1 MALSLRRGRV
11 TAVVERLPE
20 LVRCEVDD
28 TPCVAYPRLTGP
40 VEEGDEVI
48 VNIQARDLELGSGG
62 FDVLHVNLTRGLDLP
77 ADAGAHVMKLPY
89 TSLQHAVPH
98 AEETEQLVRGLAG
111 MPVVCCSL
119 HSQVA
124 PVCAGIGEGTRTAYV
139 QLPGG
144 ALPVSLS
151 DAVRALKQR
160 GLVEVAVAV
169 GACIDGD
176 VHCVSTAS
184 ALAWTKAAGFDA
196 AVCAIGPGIVGPE
209 RSSATAG
216 SLRPR
221 LRTLRPR
228 SAVSRSSR
236 RGSRRRMTESAIAV
250 CPTTR
255 TPSSSSA
262 SARSRSRSRATPR
275 AGARPARGCRSRTWG
290 ADQTRIPRFSLPDTP
305 PVASHADMIR

>member
-62 FDVLHVNLTRGLDLP
+62 FDLLHVNLTRGLDLLAEP
-77 ADAGAHVMKLPY
+77 GAHVMKLPY

-98 AEETEQLVRGLAG
+98 AEETEKLVRGLAG

-124 PVCAGIGEGTRTAYV
+124 PVCAGIGEGIRR
-139 QLPGG
+139 LPPAAGRS
-144 ALPVSLS
+144 AARFLS
-151 DAVRALKQR
+151 DAVRALKER

-169 GACIDGD
+169 GSCIDGD
-176 VHCVSTAS
+176 AHCVDGFRALLDEGGGVRRRRLRDRPRDRGTGTLLGHGGLAAAEAANTAS
-184 ALAWTKAAGFDA
+184 ALGGQPVVAA
-196 AVCAIGPGIVGPE
+196 
-209 RSSATAG
+209 R
-216 SLRPR
+216 
-221 LRTLRPR
+221 
-228 SAVSRSSR
+228 VSK
-236 RGSRRRMTESAIAV
+236 RMTESAIAV

-255 TPSSSSA
+255 RPSSSSA
-262 SARSRSRSRATPR
+262 SARSRSRSRATR
-275 AGARPARGCRSRTWG
+275 AGGEACEGCRSRIWG
-290 ADQTRIPRFSLPDTP
+290 ADRRGSAFSPPDTP
-305 PVASHADMIR
+305 PVASHAA